1 MNAMKT
7 RLPFLTAALTVALA
21 AAFVAAFSSPAFGQ
35 AQAASAATKPA
46 LTVRRVVASQATWPQ
61 TLPGTGSIA
70 AWQEVVIG
78 AEIGGQRLA
87 ALLVDVGDRVQRGQ
101 LLARLSPGTLETDLA
116 ASRAAVLEAEASAR
130 EARLTAE
137 RVKTLQGSEALSPQ
151 AIDQALAADAAGQAR
166 VAAARARVQADE
178 LRLSYTQVK
187 APDDGVISARIATP
201 GALVQPGA
209 ELFRLQRQ
217 GRLEWRAEV
226 PGAELAQLRT
236 GQLVRV
242 QPSGAPAVEGRV
254 RRVAPQVDAQTRNG
268 LVYVDLK
275 AGPKPDG
282 ALRAGLFARGDFV
295 LGESAALTLPQTA
308 VLLRDGFS
316 YVFRIDGAKV
326 RQTKVQVGRREADRV
341 EVRSGLA
348 AGTAVVESGVGFL
361 ADGDTVRVATGEGD
375 TARAAKSGAR

>member
-1 MNAMKT
+1 MKP
-7 RLPFLTAALTVALA
+7 RLSLLTAALTVALA
-21 AAFVAAFSSPAFGQ
+21 AAFVVALSGTAVAQ
-35 AQAASAATKPA
+35 QAASAAPKPA
-46 LTVRRVVASQATWPQ
+46 LTVKRVVAQAATWPQ

-70 AWQEVVIG
+70 AWQDVVIG

-87 ALLVDVGDRVQRGQ
+87 DLQVDVGDRVKKGQ
-101 LLARLSPGTLETDLA
+101 LLARLSPGTLEAELA
-116 ASRAAVLEAEASAR
+116 ASRAALLEAEAGAR
-130 EARLTAE
+130 EAGQTAA
-137 RVKTLQGSEALSPQ
+137 RVRTLQGGEALSPQ
-151 AIDQALAADAAGQAR
+151 AIDQALAAEAAAQAR
-166 VAAARARVQADE
+166 VAAAKARVQADE
-178 LRLSYTQVK
+178 LRLSYTRIG
-187 APDDGVISARIATP
+187 APDDGVISARVATP
-201 GALVQPGA
+201 GALVQPGQ

-226 PGAELAQLRT
+226 PGAELAQLRP

-242 QPSGAPAVEGRV
+242 QPSGAPPVEGRV

-275 AGPKPDG
+275 AGP

-295 LGESAALTLPQTA
+295 LGESAALTLPQSA

-326 RQTKVQVGRREADRV
+326 RQQKVQTGRREADRV
-341 EVRSGLA
+341 EIRAGLA

-361 ADGDTVRVATGEGD
+361 ADGDTVRIAQ
-375 TARAAKSGAR
+375 

>member
-1 MNAMKT
+1 MKT
-7 RLPFLTAALTVALA
+7 RLPLLTAALTAALA
-21 AAFVAAFSSPAFGQ
+21 AAFVAALSSPAF
-35 AQAASAATKPA
+35 ADTAASAAPKPA
-46 LTVRRVVASQATWPQ
+46 LTVKRVLAQGGNWPQ
-61 TLPGTGSIA
+61 TLSGTGSIA
-70 AWQEVVIG
+70 AWQEVIIG

-87 ALLVDVGDRVQRGQ
+87 ALLVDVGDRVKKGQ
-101 LLARLSPGTLETDLA
+101 LLARLSPGTLEADLA
-116 ASRAAVLEAEASAR
+116 ASRAALQEAEASAR
-130 EARLTAE
+130 DAHLTAE

-166 VAAARARVQADE
+166 VAAAKARLQADQ
-178 LRLSYTQVK
+178 LRLSYTQIT
-187 APDDGVISARIATP
+187 APDDGVINARLATP

-209 ELFRLQRQ
+209 ELFRLQRG

-226 PGAELAQLRT
+226 PGAELAQLKA

-275 AGPKPDG
+275 AGPNAGDS
-282 ALRAGLFARGDFV
+282 LRAGLFARGDFV
-295 LGESAALTLPQTA
+295 LGESAALTLPQSA

-326 RQTKVQVGRREADRV
+326 RQQKVQVGRREGDRV
-341 EVRSGLA
+341 EIRAGLT
-348 AGTAVVESGVGFL
+348 AGAAVVESGVGFL
-361 ADGDTVRVATGEGD
+361 ADGDTVRVAQ
-375 TARAAKSGAR
+375 

>member
-7 RLPFLTAALTVALA
+7 PSLRLSFVTATLTVALA
-21 AAFVAAFSSPAFGQ
+21 AAFVIALSGPAEAQ
-35 AQAASAATKPA
+35 QAASAAPKPA
-46 LTVRRVVASQATWPQ
+46 LTVKRVVAQQSTWPQ
-61 TLPGTGSIA
+61 TLSGTGSIA

-87 ALLVDVGDRVQRGQ
+87 ALNVDVGDRVKKGQ
-101 LLARLSPGTLETDLA
+101 LLARLSPGTLEADLA
-116 ASRAAVLEAEASAR
+116 AGRAALLEAEASAR
-130 EARLTAE
+130 EAHLTAA
-137 RVKTLQGSEALSPQ
+137 RVTPLQGSAARSPP
-151 AIDQALAADAAGQAR
+151 AIAQALAADAAAQAR

-201 GALVQPGA
+201 GALVQPGQ
-209 ELFRLQRQ
+209 ELFRLQRG

-242 QPSGAPAVEGRV
+242 QPSGAPPVEGRV

-275 AGPKPDG
+275 GG
-282 ALRAGLFARGDFV
+282 EALRAGLFARGDFV
-295 LGESAALTLPQTA
+295 LGDSAALSLPQSA

-316 YVFRIDGAKV
+316 YVFRIDGSKV
-326 RQTKVQVGRREADRV
+326 RQTKVQVGRREGSRV
-341 EVRSGLA
+341 EVRSGLT
-348 AGTAVVESGVGFL
+348 AGAAVVESGVGFL
-361 ADGDTVRVATGEGD
+361 ADGDTVRVAQ
-375 TARAAKSGAR
+375 